1 MTPPVT
7 PHRVPIPEA
16 ARVLGVSI
24 PTVKR
29 RLKRGELAGE
39 RERTP
44 SGFKWLV
51 LLPLAEGAESPPPE
65 SPGPPTGESP
75 AAPRESPV
83 SPLVTQR
90 AQEMAAYTRQLLE
103 PLHARLE
110 AQAER
115 IGRLEEQ
122 LERATA
128 ELAESRAQLAEAR
141 TAAQSYAPAVGAPE
155 TNEGAAAQSYARR
168 RPWWRWWRWWG

>member
-1 MTPPVT
+1 VTPPAT

-24 PTVKR
+24 PTIKR
-29 RLKRGELAGE
+29 RLKRGELVGV
-39 RERTP
+39 REPTA

-51 LLPLAEGAESPPPE
+51 LLPLGEGTESPPGE
-65 SPGPPTGESP
+65 SPGSP
-75 AAPRESPV
+75 GAGASASPRESPA
-83 SPLVTQR
+83 SPLVSQR

-103 PLHARLE
+103 PYVAKIE

-122 LERATA
+122 LEHVKA
-128 ELAESRAQLAEAR
+128 ELAAR
-141 TAAQSYAPAVGAPE
+141 Q
-155 TNEGAAAQSYARR
+155 RC
-168 RPWWRWWRWWG
+168 RPGGRVS